1 MFLHT
6 KMCSPSLLFRDEKHI
21 NVIFY
26 NNIFCTQVQAF
37 GLYSMYKTGKV

>member
-1 MFLHT
+1 
-6 KMCSPSLLFRDEKHI
+6 MCFPSLPFRDEKHI

-37 GLYSMYKTGKV
+37 GLFPVYKTGKI